1 MFSGEAWNSF
11 ARPGLCNI
19 PCLTSSLIIGRYMSP
34 EPNESPDAD
43 LIRRTMQGD
52 ASAYGDL
59 YDRYIDQIYRYVF
72 ARVADR
78 AEAEDMTEE
87 VFLKSWEALIGSRPT
102 ITNFQAWLYRIARN
116 LIIDHY
122 RTKKATHSLDQIPVL
137 DDPGPLP
144 ERRVLDNLDNDRLVR
159 AIQLLDEN
167 LQQVI
172 ICRFINGL
180 THAETAQVLETNEN
194 NTRIMQYRALKKLRK
209 FLELDF

>member
-1 MFSGEAWNSF
+1 
-11 ARPGLCNI
+11 
-19 PCLTSSLIIGRYMSP
+19 MSP
-34 EPNESPDAD
+34 EPHQSPDAD

-87 VFLKSWEALIGSRPT
+87 VFLKSWEALIGSQPT

-144 ERRVLDNLDNDRLVR
+144 ERKVLDSLDNDRLVR

-209 FLELDF
+209 FLELDL